1 MSHIN
6 TPEYQ
11 FRSWLDDVL
20 YEFSVVAEEPDA
32 ALLDQFAR
40 QYPMYAAAL
49 TDLAVDIA
57 LDALRRESE
66 ALTAEPA
73 MSPAVSRAMSRFN
86 KLMESHGRV

>member
-1 MSHIN
+1 
-6 TPEYQ
+6 
-11 FRSWLDDVL
+11 
-20 YEFSVVAEEPDA
+20 
-32 ALLDQFAR
+32 
-40 QYPMYAAAL
+40 MYAAAL